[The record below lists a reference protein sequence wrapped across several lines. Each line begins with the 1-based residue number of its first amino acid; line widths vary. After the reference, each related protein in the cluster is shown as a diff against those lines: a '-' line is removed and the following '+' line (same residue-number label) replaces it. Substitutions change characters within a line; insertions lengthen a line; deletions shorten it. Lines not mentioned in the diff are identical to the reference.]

1 MMKKIF
7 TDLESSEWNFLA
19 LKSPFL
25 QEDDISYCSNRQDKR
40 FGRFLHEDWR
50 GVRFYLDFDKKYFNI
65 SDAYLTKRF
74 AGQSKYFKAL
84 FSMAI
89 TKKMNNNAYFNLF

>member
-1 MMKKIF
+1 MKRIF
-7 TDLESSEWNFLA
+7 TDLDFSEWKIKA
-19 LKSPFL
+19 LTETFL

-40 FGRFLHEDWR
+40 FGRILHEDCR